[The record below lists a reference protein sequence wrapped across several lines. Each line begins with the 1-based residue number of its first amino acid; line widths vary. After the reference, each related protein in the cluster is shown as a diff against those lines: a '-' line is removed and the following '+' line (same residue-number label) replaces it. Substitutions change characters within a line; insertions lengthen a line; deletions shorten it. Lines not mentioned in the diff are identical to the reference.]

1 MDSFLA
7 LIFLASIFSSWY
19 FWRKKPNKRF
29 LSGSIA
35 VLILSFLLIGALP
48 QKTEKTTT
56 NQAKTSK
63 SVKKERAKASSKRE
77 SEESAKAKSE
87 SEKEASLA
95 KAKSESEARASS
107 EASARK
113 ESEKQESERLASE
126 SLAKAASES
135 SAKEA
140 SEQAASQAQA
150 QSEGQTVAQAPAQNN
165 DNTGT
170 APTNPN
176 PPVNNGDLNTADANA
191 QGAIVGNSR
200 SKIYHVPGQRG
211 YRMNSENA
219 VYFNSEAEAQAAGYR
234 KSLR

>member
-140 SEQAASQAQA
+140 SESSAKEASEQAASQAQA
-150 QSEGQTVAQAPAQNN
+150 QSESQTVAQAPAQNN

-219 VYFNSEAEAQAAGYR
+219 VYFNSEAEA
-234 KSLR
+234 

>member
-19 FWRKKPNKRF
+19 FWRKKPDKRF

-48 QKTEKTTT
+48 QKTEETTT
-56 NQAKTSK
+56 SQVKTSK
-63 SVKKERAKASSKRE
+63 SVKKEHAKASSKRE

-95 KAKSESEARASS
+95 KAKSESEAQASS
-107 EASARK
+107 EASARE
-113 ESEKQESERLASE
+113 ESEKQASERLASE

-150 QSEGQTVAQAPAQNN
+150 QSESQTVAQAPAQNN

-200 SKIYHVPGQRG
+200 SKIYHVPGQQG
-211 YRMNSENA
+211 YHMNSENA

>member
-56 NQAKTSK
+56 NHAKTSK

-135 SAKEA
+135 SAKED

-150 QSEGQTVAQAPAQNN
+150 QSESQTVAQAPAQNN